1 MKIVSRYEMIV
12 SLIITLRETLEMALI
27 VGIIFRYLQK
37 SNQLEYKK
45 FVYWGIIAGLMMSIA
60 GALLINSLSILFE
73 GRIEQIF
80 EGVIMLT
87 GAFLLTTMI
96 LWMLNKKNIAK
107 ELEEKL
113 QKHTNKTHKFGVFSV
128 VFVSILREGIETV
141 LFLGAARFSEESN
154 SLLGAII
161 GIIVALILGYI
172 LYIGTSKFNLKVFFT
187 FTSYLLIIVAAGLL
201 SYGIHEFQEAGVIP
215 IVIEHI
221 YDINFIFDEKGP
233 FGSFLKGLFGYNG
246 NPSLIETIV
255 YVVYMIVIFN
265 IWRYLNMQKL
275 QKTKSQNSK
284 SQQIKP
290 HPTTEQISS

>member
-1 MKIVSRYEMIV
+1 MIV

-27 VGIIFRYLQK
+27 IGIIFRYLRK

-45 FVYWGIIAGLMMSIA
+45 YVYWGIIAGLIMSIS
-60 GALLINSLSILFE
+60 GALLINNLSILFE
-73 GRIEQIF
+73 GRTEQIF
-80 EGVIMLT
+80 EGVIMLL
-87 GAFLLTTMI
+87 GAFFLTTMI
-96 LWMLNKKNIAK
+96 LWMLNQKNIAE

-113 QKHTNKTHKFGVFSV
+113 QKQTNKTHKFGVFSV

-161 GIIVALILGYI
+161 GIIAALILGIIIYQ
-172 LYIGTSKFNLKVFFT
+172 GTSKINLKLFFK
-187 FTSYLLIIVAAGLL
+187 FTSYFLIIIAAGLL
-201 SYGIHEFQEAGVIP
+201 AHGIHEFQEAGIIP

-221 YDINFIFDEKGP
+221 YDINFILDENRT

-246 NPSLIETIV
+246 NPSLIETIA

-265 IWRYLNMQKL
+265 IWRYLNMQKI
-275 QKTKSQNSK
+275 QKIKLQNSK
-284 SQQIKP
+284 SQQIDP
-290 HPTTEQISS
+290 HLTSEEISS

>member
-1 MKIVSRYEMIV
+1 MIV

-27 VGIIFRYLQK
+27 IGIIFRYLRK

-45 FVYWGIIAGLMMSIA
+45 FVYWGIIAGLILSIS

-80 EGVIMLT
+80 EGIIMLA

-96 LWMLNKKNIAK
+96 LWMLNQKNVAE

-113 QKHTNKTHKFGVFSV
+113 QKQTNKTHKFGVFSV

-154 SLLGAII
+154 SLLGAVI
-161 GIIVALILGYI
+161 GIITAIILGFIIYQ
-172 LYIGTSKFNLKVFFT
+172 GTSKINLKLFFT
-187 FTSYLLIIVAAGLL
+187 YTSYFLILIAAGLL
-201 SYGIHEFQEAGVIP
+201 AHGIHELQEAGIIP

-221 YDINFIFDEKGP
+221 YDINFILDEKGT

-246 NPSLIETIV
+246 NPSLIETIA
-255 YVVYMIVIFN
+255 YGVYMIVIFN
-265 IWRYLNMQKL
+265 IWRYLKMQKM
-275 QKTKSQNSK
+275 QNIKAQNSR
-284 SQQIKP
+284 SQQNET
-290 HPTTEQISS
+290 HLTLEQISS

>member
-1 MKIVSRYEMIV
+1 MIV

-27 VGIIFRYLQK
+27 IGIIFRYLRK

-45 FVYWGIIAGLMMSIA
+45 YVYWGIIGGLIVSIS

-80 EGVIMLT
+80 EGVIMLL

-96 LWMLNKKNIAK
+96 LWMLNQNNVAQ

-113 QKHTNKTHKFGVFSV
+113 QMQVKNTHKFGVFSV

-161 GIIVALILGYI
+161 GIIVAIILGIFIYQ
-172 LYIGTSKFNLKVFFT
+172 GTSKINLKLFFT
-187 FTSYLLIIVAAGLL
+187 FTSYFLIIIAAGLL
-201 SYGIHEFQEAGVIP
+201 AHGIHEFQEAGIIP
-215 IVIEHI
+215 IAIEHI
-221 YDINFIFDEKGP
+221 YDINFILDEKGI

-246 NPSLIETIV
+246 NPSLIETIA
-255 YVVYMIVIFN
+255 YGFYMVAIFN
-265 IWRYLNMQKL
+265 VWRYLKMKNLHKND
-275 QKTKSQNSK
+275 SQNSRN
-284 SQQIKP
+284 QQIETQL
-290 HPTTEQISS
+290 TTEQISS